1 VPALIPPTPIVA
13 PAPTPLAPPDTLE
26 PVSSSPPPLTAI
38 NIVVNEIMANPA
50 AVDDQDGEWFELYN
64 AGSTAVDINGW
75 TFRDDNAQIVQ
86 SFTIDT
92 STVIEPGGYLVL
104 GNMPD
109 TLSNGGVTIDYVY
122 PSSFL
127 LANDVDE
134 LIVTDATNT
143 EQDRVDY
150 TSASFPIPNGASLAL
165 ASPDLDNNVGGNWCT
180 ASTAYGSGDQGT
192 PGAANDC

>member
-1 VPALIPPTPIVA
+1 
-13 PAPTPLAPPDTLE
+13 
-26 PVSSSPPPLTAI
+26 
-38 NIVVNEIMANPA
+38 MANPA
-50 AVDDQDGEWFELYN
+50 AVDDGDGEWFELYN
-64 AGSTAVDINGW
+64 AGTTPVDINGW

-86 SFTIDT
+86 SFTIES

-109 TLSNGGVTIDYVY
+109 TTVNGGVTIDYVY
-122 PSSFL
+122 PSSFI

-134 LIVTDATNT
+134 LIVTDAFNT

-150 TSASFPIPNGASLAL
+150 TSSPFPNPTGASLAL

-180 ASTAYGSGDQGT
+180 AVTTYGFGDMGT
-192 PGAANDC
+192 PGTANDC

>member
-1 VPALIPPTPIVA
+1 LALDTP
-13 PAPTPLAPPDTLE
+13 E

-64 AGSTAVDINGW
+64 AGTTAVDINGW
-75 TFRDDNAQIVQ
+75 TFRDDNAQIIQ

-104 GNMPD
+104 GNQPD
-109 TLSNGGVTIDYVY
+109 TFINGGVTIDYVY

-150 TSASFPIPNGASLAL
+150 TSSSFPIPNGASLAL

-180 ASTAYGSGDQGT
+180 ASTAYAAGDQGT
-192 PGAANDC
+192 PGAPNDC